1 MIQHI
6 RLHPQALLLVI
17 QVRIKEQ
24 RGDKKK
30 MGEKDVLTHP
40 DEEEIKYI
48 PHASYKVST
57 GRDSIT
63 SDS

>member
-1 MIQHI
+1 
-6 RLHPQALLLVI
+6 
-17 QVRIKEQ
+17 
-24 RGDKKK
+24 